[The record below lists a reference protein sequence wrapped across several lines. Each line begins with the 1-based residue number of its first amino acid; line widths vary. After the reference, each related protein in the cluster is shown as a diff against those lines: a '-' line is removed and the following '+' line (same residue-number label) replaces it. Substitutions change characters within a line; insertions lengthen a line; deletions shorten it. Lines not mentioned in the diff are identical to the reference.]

1 MIFSYFGIFH
11 GKVAWESTVATSG
24 IDEAGLKALEQVM
37 RKRPE
42 LTISLAGQF
51 DDDSQLQLPG
61 MCEE

>member
-1 MIFSYFGIFH
+1 MEKSPGSRR
-11 GKVAWESTVATSG
+11 STFATSG
-24 IDEAGLKALEQVM
+24 IDEAGLKALEEVM

-51 DDDSQLQLPG
+51 DDDLQLQLPG